1 MRKLCGVTCV
11 DFQTPSRNIKC
22 LASASPPGIVG
33 CDIDSGLEP
42 TPPSARCPAGF
53 GDVTGL
59 NVASAGTAVI
69 GCHTDVPPNLL
80 DRHEPVLAYGRVWH
94 GFGVWCLSQES
105 GIVCV
110 NGAGH
115 GFFLSRQRWTTF

>member
-22 LASASPPGIVG
+22 LASASPPSIVG

-53 GDVTGL
+53 G
-59 NVASAGTAVI
+59 
-69 GCHTDVPPNLL
+69 
-80 DRHEPVLAYGRVWH
+80 
-94 GFGVWCLSQES
+94 QES